1 MNGFPRRLNS
11 SLRLALV
18 VSAACALGLHAQER
32 PAGASSRDTTLAA
45 NPDFRAGGLQRFFMG
60 DNYRDEWTTPIT
72 VPFLD
77 LRAYGGGLRA
87 TETGGGFQT
96 LNLRLEGRDG
106 REYVFRPVRKGVSLP
121 DVYRRTIIWDI
132 IADGRS
138 SLHPVSPLPGAP
150 MLAAV
155 GVLHPL
161 PQLFVMP
168 NDPLL
173 GEFRE
178 VFAGQLGTMEERPD
192 DPEGGRGFAGA
203 MRILNSE
210 ELLERINANPLDRV
224 DARAVLTARFVDMLL
239 NDNDRH
245 PDQWAWAR
253 FTNAPDAPWIPIT
266 RDRDKVLHSEEGLIM
281 SLAGM
286 IKPSIMSFDSA
297 YPKKVRPLISQA
309 LELDRRL
316 LGGLEW
322 PVWDSIAASVV
333 RRISDPVIEA
343 SVRRM
348 PREYSFSFPEIAG
361 KLRARRDS
369 IPTLARKYYAE
380 IAQLADIH
388 GTDADEWATVTRFS
402 DGFVDVGLQAGNRA
416 PHFRRRFDPRETSE
430 IRIYL
435 HGGNDVGIVRGDI
448 GDGITV
454 RIIGG
459 DGTNRLVD
467 STEALGGRNR
477 TFLYESGTVRGTRYD
492 GDGLD
497 TREIDDSQLRFN
509 RLPWALAYGDL
520 APPQTDRGG
529 AMKPYGSIGSGH
541 GLGLVPRI
549 GIARYKYGF
558 RMVPYK
564 SMTAADVAYSTRIK
578 GFEINVG
585 YDRRFE
591 SSAMHMP
598 VTAGMSQL
606 DVVDFGGFG
615 NDLPEPVGEFFDV
628 RQRAWSFR
636 PAIGVS
642 PNSRSDISLG
652 PIVRYTSTDD
662 TPNRFISQLAPYGF
676 DSFGQAGLQL
686 QLQFDTRGSPELFE
700 VGGRNVLVGLG
711 EGDRDPTLWGKLT
724 FGASAYPGGVFDVET
739 PYQKIAGVASAF
751 FTAPFLTR
759 PVLAL
764 RGGGEKLYGSFPYF
778 DAAFIGG
785 SRSLRTEHRQRF
797 AGDASLFGTTELRV
811 PIASFPLLLPW
822 NVGALGFVD
831 VARVYVDGDSPGGW
845 HQGTG
850 AGIWIAVVRPDIGIT
865 IVRTNNPDRRTLTS
879 IGFAF

>member
-1 MNGFPRRLNS
+1 M
-11 SLRLALV
+11 
-18 VSAACALGLHAQER
+18 AATVDVHAQDR
-32 PAGASSRDTTLAA
+32 PPGASARDTTFAA
-45 NPDFRAGGLQRFFMG
+45 NAEFRAGSLHRFFMG

-77 LRAYGGGLRA
+77 LRSYAGGLRP

-96 LNLRLEGRDG
+96 LNLRFEGRDG

-121 DVYRRTIIWDI
+121 DLYRRTIIWDM
-132 IADGRS
+132 IADARS
-138 SLHPVSPLPGAP
+138 SLHPVSPLPGTP
-150 MLAAV
+150 IMEAA

-161 PQLFVMP
+161 PRLFVMP

-178 VFAGQLGTMEERPD
+178 TFAGQLGTMEERPE
-192 DPEGGRGFAGA
+192 DPKSGRGFGGA
-203 MRILNSE
+203 VKILNSE
-210 ELLERINANPLDRV
+210 DFLERLNESPLDRA
-224 DARAVLTARFVDMLL
+224 DARAVLTARLVDMLL

-253 FTNAPDAPWIPIT
+253 FSNAPDAPWIPIT
-266 RDRDKVLHSEEGLIM
+266 RDRDKVLHSEEGLVLR
-281 SLAGM
+281 LAGM
-286 IKPSIMSFDSA
+286 VKPSIMPFDSTYA
-297 YPKKVRPLISQA
+297 SVRPLISQA

-322 PVWDSIAASVV
+322 PVWDSVARSLV
-333 RRISDPVIEA
+333 RQISDPVIESA
-343 SVRRM
+343 VRRM

-369 IPTLARKYYAE
+369 IPVLAREYYAE
-380 IAQLADIH
+380 IAKFADIH
-388 GTDADEWATVTRFS
+388 GTDADEWASVRRFS
-402 DGFVDVGLQAGNRA
+402 DGSVDVGLQAGNRA
-416 PHFRRRFDPRETSE
+416 PYFRRRYDPRETTE

-435 HGGNDVGIVRGDI
+435 HGGNDVGIVRGET

-477 TFLYESGTVRGTRYD
+477 SFLYESGTVRGTRYD
-492 GDGLD
+492 GDELD

-520 APPQTDRGG
+520 APPQPDRGG
-529 AMKPYGSIGSGH
+529 ALRPYGSIGSGH
-541 GLGLVPRI
+541 GLGVVPRL
-549 GIARYKYGF
+549 GVARYKYGF

-564 SMTAADVAYSTRIK
+564 SMTFADVAYATAVQ
-578 GFEINVG
+578 GFEVNVG

-591 SSAMHMP
+591 SSALHMP
-598 VTAGMSQL
+598 VWAGMSQL
-606 DVVDFGGFG
+606 EVVEFGGFG
-615 NDLPEPVGEFFDV
+615 NDLPEPVGDFFDV
-628 RQRAWSFR
+628 RQTQWGFR
-636 PAIGVS
+636 PAIGFS

-652 PIVRYTSTDD
+652 PIVRYTGTDSAA
-662 TPNRFISQLAPYGF
+662 NRFISQLSPYGF

-686 QLQFDTRGSPELFE
+686 QLHFDTRGSPELFD

-711 EGDRDPTLWGKLT
+711 EGDQAPMLWGKLDFT
-724 FGASAYPGGVFDVET
+724 GSAYPGMMDVIT
-739 PYQKIAGVASAF
+739 PYQKIAGVATAY
-751 FTAPFLTR
+751 FTAPVFTR

-764 RGGGEKLYGSFPYF
+764 RGGGEKLYGEFPYF

-797 AGDASLFGTTELRV
+797 AGDASLFGSAELRV
-811 PIASFPLLLPW
+811 PIARFPLLLPW

-831 VARVYVDGDSPGGW
+831 VARVYVDGESPGGW

-850 AGIWIAVVRPDIGIT
+850 AGVWIAVIRPDIGLT
-865 IVRTNNPDRRTLTS
+865 IVRTNNPDRRILTS